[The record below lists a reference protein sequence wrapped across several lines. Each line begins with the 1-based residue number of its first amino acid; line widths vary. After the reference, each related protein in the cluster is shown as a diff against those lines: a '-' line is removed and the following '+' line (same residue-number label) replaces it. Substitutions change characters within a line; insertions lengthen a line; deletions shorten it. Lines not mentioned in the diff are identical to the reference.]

1 MSILGELASGLTK
14 RRPLKVKVK
23 EQTSVTS
30 PVDPEEHREEEDE
43 QMDTSEENPSYGKI
57 MLRSSIFLDKR
68 RKVWSL
74 SGGWSISKLVVQY
87 CFDVFVQCWYY
98 GILSFTK
105 DNYRYLQCK
114 SV

>member
-1 MSILGELASGLTK
+1 MSILGDLPSGLTK

-57 MLRSSIFLDKR
+57 MLCSSNFLDKR
-68 RKVWSL
+68 RNVS
-74 SGGWSISKLVVQY
+74 SMSNGWSISKLLVQ
-87 CFDVFVQCWYY
+87 
-98 GILSFTK
+98 ILF
-105 DNYRYLQCK
+105 
-114 SV
+114 

>member
-1 MSILGELASGLTK
+1 MSILGELASGMTK

-30 PVDPEEHREEEDE
+30 PVDPEEHRGEEDE

-57 MLRSSIFLDKR
+57 MLCSSIFLDKR
-68 RKVWSL
+68 RKVSSVSDRWSL
-74 SGGWSISKLVVQY
+74 SKLLVQY
-87 CFDVFVQCWYY
+87 CFEVFVQCWYY
-98 GILSFTK
+98 GILIFTK
-105 DNYRYLQCK
+105 DNYLQCE